1 MKLELKFAG
10 IKNDL
15 KIEKKSLNDKLLKWE
30 LRIRNFK
37 MIQKELKSNRCRV
50 ISLRIIIGGI
60 KDKTDVVIV
69 KLN

>member
-1 MKLELKFAG
+1 MINNEF
-10 IKNDL
+10 
-15 KIEKKSLNDKLLKWE
+15 KIEKQILNDELLEWQ